1 MLYYVLIMIFM
12 SLITYVLYRK
22 DKVQARKNLW
32 RIKESTLLLMSLF
45 LGALGGLLAMYQY
58 RHKTK
63 HWYFVVF
70 NWLFLAV
77 HLYLLIF
84 FFN

>member
-1 MLYYVLIMIFM
+1 MLYYVIIMVTM

-22 DKVQARKNLW
+22 DKGQAKKNLL
-32 RIKESTLLLMSLF
+32 RIKESTLLLFSLC

-70 NWLFLAV
+70 NWLFFAL

-84 FFN
+84 LFN